1 MVTHMARAD
10 AWSAKVTIWIL
21 CFALCFCVPIGVWL
35 IRGGLLHED
44 EARAERIRNERQ
56 RKLNERQREE
66 LEQLKKQVEA
76 MLAEKGSN
84 DTK

>member
-44 EARAERIRNERQ
+44 EARAARIRNERD
-56 RKLNERQREE
+56 RKE
-66 LEQLKKQVEA
+66 LERLRKQLEA
-76 MLAEKGSN
+76 MIAEKGSN
-84 DTK
+84 DPQRNGNPD